1 MQDLKY
7 ESKCFQVWRQMI
19 FKRKANDFQA
29 KSKVL
34 TTYTIKIALRIVCIT
49 LFLVTF
55 ASTLLFNNALHS
67 FPYIRNE

>member
-1 MQDLKY
+1 MQGLKH
-7 ESKCFQVWRQMI
+7 ESKCFSSME
-19 FKRKANDFQA
+19 ANDFQA